1 MLWVMK
7 AALARELAPRSY
19 PHFDMT
25 DVVTFEFDDRRL
37 LHSRHRHAG
46 AAWVTPTAR
55 PGQPLP
61 LLIYLHGL
69 NRHRIHHRWM
79 HGSVW
84 DMRTIVG
91 PLAIEGTI
99 GPMAVA
105 VPSTTSDD
113 AFSDRTIY
121 RTFDVAGFVDATAR
135 ALEAQ
140 GFVIDRTRVIFT
152 AHSASSCAERNGL
165 FAGMGVRAAPIILN
179 IDGCMN
185 SRFAQVLAGA
195 PAWQRVIV
203 LYQDWMWR
211 RDYAGFL
218 AMWNRIVPQFSSTPD
233 ARALEYYRMRGI
245 DVHNQI
251 VPIALRRWLPR
262 LVPPEQPSTT
272 VAQWMSGAGATPT
285 NSSGVV
291 TATANAQSEPPPAE
305 LTPSSQR
312 AARGR

>member
-1 MLWVMK
+1 
-7 AALARELAPRSY
+7 
-19 PHFDMT
+19 
-25 DVVTFEFDDRRL
+25 
-37 LHSRHRHAG
+37 
-46 AAWVTPTAR
+46 
-55 PGQPLP
+55 
-61 LLIYLHGL
+61 
-69 NRHRIHHRWM
+69 
-79 HGSVW
+79 
-84 DMRTIVG
+84 
-91 PLAIEGTI
+91 
-99 GPMAVA
+99 MAVA

-113 AFSDRTIY
+113 AFADRTIY

-185 SRFAQVLAGA
+185 ARFAQVLAGA

-218 AMWNRIVPQFSSTPD
+218 HVWNRIAPQFASTPD
-233 ARALEYYRMRGI
+233 ARQLEYYRMRGI

-251 VPIALRRWLPR
+251 VPIALRQWLPR
-262 LVPPEQPSTT
+262 LVPPPAPTNT
-272 VAQWMSGAGATPT
+272 VAQWMQLDLPAP
-285 NSSGVV
+285 
-291 TATANAQSEPPPAE
+291 NAPAEPPSVLAA
-305 LTPSSQR
+305 SSQR
-312 AARGR
+312 AANGG